1 MFYVYLLKSIS
12 NPFKSYIGY
21 TTNIDQR
28 LQTHNSGGSPHT
40 KQYIPWRLVTFIAF
54 DNQDKAL
61 EFEKYLKVGSGKA
74 FANKRF
80 L

>member
-12 NPFKSYIGY
+12 DPFKNYIGY

-28 LQTHNSGGSPHT
+28 LVTHNSGKSIHT
-40 KQYIPWRLVTFIAF
+40 KHHMPWRLVTYIAF
-54 DNQDKAL
+54 DDEKKAIA
-61 EFEKYLKVGSGKA
+61 FEKYLKVGSGKA

>member
-21 TTNIDQR
+21 TIDIDQR
-28 LQTHNSGGSPHT
+28 LHKHNSGCSIHT
-40 KQYIPWRLVTFIAF
+40 KQYVPWRLVTYIAF
-54 DNQDKAL
+54 DCEEKAIA
-61 EFEKYLKVGSGKA
+61 FEKYLKVGSGKA

>member
-12 NPFKSYIGY
+12 DSFKSYIGY
-21 TTNIDQR
+21 TTDLDQR
-28 LQTHNSGGSPHT
+28 LQAHNSGKSIHT
-40 KQYIPWRLVTFIAF
+40 KQYMPWRLVTYIAF
-54 DNQDKAL
+54 DCEAKAIA
-61 EFEKYLKVGSGKA
+61 FEKYLKVGSGKA